1 MHTPTHTG
9 AVRFVFEKVSSHMQC
24 NFSQSTHLFNNRTSD
39 RATATVI
46 DTAVDRVFDTDTFT
60 YTVTAIVTDRTTVV
74 DTPSP
79 VRFVVP
85 RD

>member
-1 MHTPTHTG
+1 
-9 AVRFVFEKVSSHMQC
+9 MQC

-60 YTVTAIVTDRTTVV
+60 YTVTDRTTVV

>member
-1 MHTPTHTG
+1 
-9 AVRFVFEKVSSHMQC
+9 MQC
-24 NFSQSTHLFNNRTSD
+24 NFSQSTHLFNNRTD
-39 RATATVI
+39 RATATVT